1 MTSDSS
7 RSYVR
12 QHVDHRER
20 DGSDIK
26 KSPFESSAFQ
36 YCSGEQIHGEQIHGE
51 QIHGEQIQPIGGPDA
66 AREDQRNLGPFSKT
80 SR

>member
-36 YCSGEQIHGEQIHGE
+36 YCSGEQIHGEQI
-51 QIHGEQIQPIGGPDA
+51 QPIGGPDA